1 MKLKHL
7 LALIAIGVALSACGS
22 TSRTDPNATAGSRL
36 GRPDPR
42 TSWADFTSAGRNGY
56 ADRVFFDY
64 DSAEV
69 RADQVETLQAWATWL
84 RAHPGS
90 AILVEGHCDER
101 GTREHNLALGA
112 SRASA
117 VKNYLVSLGVGA
129 DRLRTISFGKERPA
143 EEGSDEASWARNRRG
158 VAVPTGSGA

>member
-7 LALIAIGVALSACGS
+7 LVLIATGLFLGACGS
-22 TSRTDPNATAGSRL
+22 DTKTDPNATAGSRL

-42 TSWADFTSAGRNGY
+42 TSWADFTNPGRNGY
-56 ADRVFFDY
+56 ADRIFFEY
-64 DSAEV
+64 DSAEI
-69 RADQVETLQAWATWL
+69 RPDQVATLQAWATWL
-84 RAHPGS
+84 RSHPGA

-101 GTREHNLALGA
+101 GTREYNLALGA
-112 SRASA
+112 SRATA

-143 EEGSDEASWARNRRG
+143 EGGSDEASWARNRRG
-158 VAVPTGSGA
+158 VAVPTGTGA